1 MTDQA
6 VADPAIADSLLAAQL
21 FVRNPRS
28 FGGIVLRGAG
38 PVRDRLLQL
47 MLGELTAN
55 GPVLRVP
62 INIDT
67 EQLLGGLD
75 LTETLAK
82 GVAVSRAGLLERAS
96 GGVLIVPMAERVSG
110 NIAAHLGQAMDHGEV
125 AVILLD
131 DGIEAD
137 EAPPAVLLERAAF
150 HCDLSAG
157 RTLDFDWSAAEIAG
171 DNMRAPVKQQRKA
184 LAATAAA
191 LGIDS
196 MRPVLFAE
204 RCAQINAAM
213 NASETI
219 GDEAL
224 QAAIRLVL
232 APRATRRPEMEQS
245 APPPDDEPDRPQ
257 DDPDQSGEEQIAK
270 DLPLDDLLLEAAAAS
285 IPQHILDGIDQGT
298 LRSNNGQA
306 GSSGQKEQSSRQGR
320 PLGARPGIPGDGRK
334 LALIDTLRA
343 AAPWQAARRASHP
356 DRKKTL
362 HIRKSDLRI
371 RHFEQRRESLT
382 IFAVDASGSSAISR
396 LAEAKGAVELML
408 AEAHVKRSQVA
419 LIAFRQSAA
428 EVLLPPTRSLTRAR
442 RALSALPGGGGTP
455 LAAGLLEARLMADA
469 SAKRGQTP
477 TVALLTDGK
486 ANVTLNGDANRATAM
501 QEVSDVA
508 KGFAATGHHAIVID
522 ISPRPREEAARL
534 AEALRGE
541 YLALPRAGSAA
552 MVEAIESIG
561 NGVTA

>member
-21 FVRNPRS
+21 FVGNPRS

-47 MLGELTAN
+47 MLSELTAN

-96 GGVLIVPMAERVSG
+96 GGVLIVPMAERVSS

-171 DNMRAPVKQQRKA
+171 DNMRVPVKQQRKA

-219 GDEAL
+219 GDEGL

-232 APRATRRPEMEQS
+232 APRATRRPEMEHS

-320 PLGARPGIPGDGRK
+320 PLGARPGIPGDGCK

-561 NGVTA
+561 NGVTV